1 VDAIVLEGA
10 AELAVL
16 EREWDELV
24 EQVAR
29 PFCAPA
35 WLLAWWR
42 RAAPPDAQLRVVAVR
57 DGSKLIGVAPFVVHR
72 GRAGFAEYRLLGAGV
87 AHRLTVVATPGREH
101 EVAGTLAQ
109 ALAQTRPTPTSLR
122 IEAVDADSPWPTLL
136 RDHWPSRIRP
146 WLRQDGVLS
155 APVVLVEGQTWEEWL
170 AGKSRNFRTHVRRRR
185 RNLDK
190 RGAIIRMSGTVDEAD
205 RDLRELVRL
214 HYGRWDERGGSSAL
228 DHGIEA
234 MLRDAARTLV
244 GPDRLRLWTIELDGK
259 AIASLLC
266 LSAGGETVCW
276 NAGFDSA
283 ASELRPGFVVM
294 SAALEDSFA
303 RGERRFDL
311 GGGAQPYK
319 LRFADVD
326 APIAWRT
333 LFPRTARYP
342 LTRAQV
348 LPRHARERVRA
359 AAQGLDPEAR
369 RKIKRLLPGSPG

>member
-1 VDAIVLEGA
+1 MVLEGS
-10 AELAVL
+10 AELAGL
-16 EREWDELV
+16 EREWDGLV

-42 RAAPPDAQLRVVAVR
+42 TAAPPDAQLRVVAVR
-57 DGSKLIGVAPFVVHR
+57 DGTKLIGVAPFVVHR
-72 GRAGFAEYRLLGAGV
+72 RGAGFAEYRSLGAGV

-101 EVAGTLAQ
+101 EVAGTLVQ

-136 RDHWPSRIRP
+136 RDLWPGRIRP
-146 WLRQDGVLS
+146 WLRDDGMLS
-155 APVVLVEGQTWEEWL
+155 APVVCLEGRTWEEWL
-170 AGKSRNFRTHVRRRR
+170 ASKSKNFRVQVRRRR

-190 RGAIIRMSGTVDEAD
+190 RGAIVRMARTVEEAD

-234 MLRDAARTLV
+234 MLAEAARALV
-244 GPDRLRLWTIELDGK
+244 GPERLRLWTIELEGK
-259 AIASLLC
+259 AIACLLC
-266 LSAGGETVCW
+266 LSAGGETVAW
-276 NAGFDSA
+276 NGGFDSS
-283 ASELRPGFVVM
+283 ASELRPGFVAM
-294 SAALEDSFA
+294 SAAIEDSFA

-319 LRFADVD
+319 LRFGDAD

-342 LTRAQV
+342 LTRVQV
-348 LPRHARERVRA
+348 LPRHARERARA
-359 AAQGLDPEAR
+359 AAQRLDPETR
-369 RKIKRLLPGSPG
+369 RKIKRLLPGSTG